1 MEPVSTDNASF
12 DEVVW
17 NVTGDGW
24 TVPIAAASARF
35 EVPAP
40 PLSARCFSGVYQ
52 STQACPLDVDGTTV
66 TSPGTAL
73 VPGEGLT
80 LAIDL
85 PAGSVPGAEI
95 SLVQR
100 WSVQRAFEVTPLK
113 AGFATLLTAA
123 VAGGLAVG
131 LGRHARDRRLVLNA
145 YLPADADP
153 DRAGLVR
160 FFEKA
165 DGPVRFRP
173 PEGATPGLIG
183 VVLDE
188 KADTLDVSATLVDL
202 AVRGYLRIEEVADN
216 RGRPAKDDFRLVR
229 LRDPDGDLLDYE
241 RELLNRVWA
250 KAASGSAVTL
260 GELRTTFAS
269 DLGEVRQRMYR
280 EVQHRGWFVRRPDR
294 VRAFWYVI
302 AVILLLIGLLATVAV
317 AATTG
322 WGLLAIPLLAPG
334 LIVVLAAHRMPAR
347 TGAGRQVLEE
357 AVGYERFLDVA
368 DADQLRF
375 QEQQLQFVAA
385 LPYAMVFGLTRRWAQ
400 VLAVLQEQGLNLRP
414 TWYVPYDPI
423 APFHFYLLGN
433 AISNFS
439 SASGSALSVPAPSSS
454 GGGFGGGGGFAGGG
468 GGGGGGGS
476 W

>member
-1 MEPVSTDNASF
+1 VA
-12 DEVVW
+12 V
-17 NVTGDGW
+17 
-24 TVPIAAASARF
+24 AAA
-35 EVPAP
+35 
-40 PLSARCFSGVYQ
+40 
-52 STQACPLDVDGTTV
+52 
-66 TSPGTAL
+66 
-73 VPGEGLT
+73 LT
-80 LAIDL
+80 I
-85 PAGSVPGAEI
+85 
-95 SLVQR
+95 
-100 WSVQRAFEVTPLK
+100 
-113 AGFATLLTAA
+113 
-123 VAGGLAVG
+123 G
-131 LGRHARDRRLVLNA
+131 LGRQARDRRLVLNA
-145 YLPADADP
+145 YLPAEAEP
-153 DRAGLVR
+153 ERSGLVR

-173 PEGATPGLIG
+173 PEGATPGLVG
-183 VVLDE
+183 VVVDE
-188 KADTLDVSATLVDL
+188 KADALDVSATLVDL
-202 AVRGYLRIEEVADN
+202 AVRGYLRIEEVGD
-216 RGRPAKDDFRLVR
+216 RHGRPAKDDFRLVR
-229 LRDPDGDLLDYE
+229 LRDPDAALLDYE
-241 RELLNRVWA
+241 REVLSRLWA
-250 KAASGSAVTL
+250 KAPDGAAVTL

-302 AVILLLIGLLATVAV
+302 GGILLLVGVVATVAL
-317 AATTG
+317 AATTR
-322 WGLLAIPLLAPG
+322 WGLLAVPLVAPG
-334 LIVVLAAHRMPAR
+334 IIVLLAAHRMPAR

-400 VLAVLQEQGLNLRP
+400 VLAVLEEQGLNLRP
-414 TWYVPYDPI
+414 TWYVPYDPM
-423 APFHFYLLGN
+423 APFHFYVLGN

-439 SASGSALSVPAPSSS
+439 SASSSALSVPAPSHT